1 MSGADR
7 RGFDW
12 KEIAGVLHVAGVS
25 ARVTFGREVQRLS
38 AKNVDRQPRTILQ
51 KEGSDSDNM
60 KPDKFPDKR
69 GEKFLSTV
77 FPSLRRRRDKRRRK
91 L

>member
-12 KEIAGVLHVAGVS
+12 KEIAGVLHIAGVS
-25 ARVTFGREVQRLS
+25 SRVAFWREVQRLS
-38 AKNVDRQPRTILQ
+38 IKNIDRQPRTIQ
-51 KEGSDSDNM
+51 NERTDSDSV
-60 KPDKFPDKR
+60 KPDKLPGKR
-69 GEKFLSTV
+69 GEEILSTV
-77 FPSLRRRRDKRRRK
+77 FLNLRRRGNKRRKK